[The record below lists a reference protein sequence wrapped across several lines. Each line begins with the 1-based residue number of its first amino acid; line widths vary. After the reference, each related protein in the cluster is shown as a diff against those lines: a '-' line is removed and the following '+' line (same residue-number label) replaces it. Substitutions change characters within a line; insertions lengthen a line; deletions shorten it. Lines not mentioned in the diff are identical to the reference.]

1 MRILLDNCT
10 PRPLKRFLAEHQ
22 ADTAREQGW
31 ERLRNGILL
40 QAAENDGYEVMIT
53 TDQSLPFQQN
63 MTGRRIAIVVVNENK
78 WPILQNHIELIT
90 AALEDIRPGDIRVV
104 QI

>member
-10 PRPLKRFLAEHQ
+10 PRPLKRYLAEHQ
-22 ADTAREQGW
+22 IDTARERGW
-31 ERLRNGILL
+31 ERLRNGTLL
-40 QAAENDGYEVMIT
+40 QAAEDDGYEVMIT

-63 MTGRRIAIVVVNENK
+63 MSGRRIAIVVVNENK
-78 WPILQNHIELIT
+78 WPILQNHVQSIT
-90 AALEDIRPGDIRVV
+90 AALDDIAPGNVREV